1 MANAFPENPFFF
13 IFFLLLIRL
22 LGLLHVRHSALDP
35 FLQHPGFLH
44 VSMDRTGLAKR
55 SNDGCDKLKQEKFA
69 DETDKKQ
76 EIIFSPPG
84 TATFYS
90 TVIIFAVLRSVS
102 GTFTRT
108 IYKSMGIQAKE
119 LLGSVSGTFTNLW
132 IFVQT
137 FFNERIGIRLR
148 NFMSQA
154 IFPFQL
160 RVFEIIQPSRFSCS
174 YICKT
179 GRIFKDLMIL

>member
-35 FLQHPGFLH
+35 FFQHPGFLH

-55 SNDGCDKLKQEKFA
+55 SNDGCDKLKQEKLA
-69 DETDKKQ
+69 DETHKKQ

-90 TVIIFAVLRSVS
+90 TVIIFAVLR
-102 GTFTRT
+102 
-108 IYKSMGIQAKE
+108 
-119 LLGSVSGTFTNLW
+119 SVSGTFTNLW

-179 GRIFKDLMIL
+179 GRTFKDLMIL